1 MMRKIPLLLTI
12 SFPGAA
18 GMAVFGYYALQ
29 DWGQLQQDNTTYK
42 TIAETSTDLAV
53 LFKANAA
60 QMTQRINLFADG
72 TWFLLSAIFTSIGL
86 HGFLTS
92 K

>member
-1 MMRKIPLLLTI
+1 MKRILLLLI
-12 SFPGAA
+12 VSLPGTA
-18 GMAVFGYYALQ
+18 GMAVFGYYALS
-29 DWGQLQQDNTTYK
+29 DWGQLQQDYLAYK
-42 TIAETSTDLAV
+42 SLAETSTDLAA
-53 LFKANAA
+53 LFKANAG

-86 HGFLTS
+86 HGFLVS